1 MLSTASVV
9 TADGKVV
16 STVSCSCK
24 AVGREMAEGLFYC
37 LIGTFN
43 CGHKGIF
50 NY

>member
-9 TADGKVV
+9 TADDKVV
-16 STVSCSCK
+16 KIVSCSCK
-24 AVGREMAEGLFYC
+24 AVGGEAAVGLFYC

-43 CGHKGIF
+43 CSHEGIL